1 MSGVKSIH
9 GDLLARNARF
19 GIVLS
24 RYNDF
29 VGERLLQGAI
39 DTLERHGAQS
49 SNIEVV
55 RIPGAFEMPLVAKTM
70 AASKRYDAL
79 IALGVVVR
87 GETPHFEYVASQCV
101 SGLGQV
107 SVQFDMP
114 FGFGVLTVDT
124 LEQAIERAGAKAGNK
139 GVEAALAAIEMV
151 NLIKHFQG

>member
-1 MSGVKSIH
+1 MSGAKSIR

-87 GETPHFEYVASQCV
+87 GETPHFEYVANQCV

>member
-1 MSGVKSIH
+1 MSGAKSIR

-29 VGERLLQGAI
+29 VGERLLQGAL

-87 GETPHFEYVASQCV
+87 GETPHFEYVANECV
-101 SGLGQV
+101 SGLGRV

-151 NLIKHFQG
+151 NLIKQFQG

>member
-87 GETPHFEYVASQCV
+87 GETPHFEYVANQCV

>member
-1 MSGVKSIH
+1 MSGAKSIR

-87 GETPHFEYVASQCV
+87 GETPHFEYVANQCV

-139 GVEAALAAIEMV
+139 GVEAALAAIEMI
-151 NLIKHFQG
+151 NLIKQFQG

>member
-1 MSGVKSIH
+1 MSGAKSIH

-55 RIPGAFEMPLVAKTM
+55 RIPGAFEMPLVAKIL

-87 GETPHFEYVASQCV
+87 GETPHFEYVANQCV

-139 GVEAALAAIEMV
+139 GVEAALGAIEMV
-151 NLIKHFQG
+151 NLIKQFQG